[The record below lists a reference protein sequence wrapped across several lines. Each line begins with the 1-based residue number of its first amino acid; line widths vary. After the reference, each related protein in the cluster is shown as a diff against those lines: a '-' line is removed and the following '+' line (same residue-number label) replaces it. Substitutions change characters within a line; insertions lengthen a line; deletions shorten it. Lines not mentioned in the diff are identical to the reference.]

1 MTFFESTALPSDRKT
16 HHRDRRSAQA
26 LALPSPSTRTAPALI
41 PGLALLLTLGMIL
54 ALPTP
59 SAAGDRAEIQ
69 KIRVVRDVDVEVWTD
84 KREGAR
90 YCVGE
95 EIEIYFRTNRDAW
108 VAIVDFDTRGRAH
121 RIFPNRFDQEHFVR
135 GGKTY
140 RLPVDGYSFEVEG
153 PPGRE
158 VVTAIA
164 STDRRELR
172 RAVDHLIDSS
182 RYLPTSGPGYWGKGH
197 PGKGRSGKGHSV
209 EIYAD
214 SGDWDEDGRDYDDRD
229 HDDRD
234 YYEHRDY
241 EKIVVTGEG
250 EVAFDSTSH
259 RVRDGRSCRRYEGP
273 RHRPW
278 WYR

>member
-1 MTFFESTALPSDRKT
+1 MTFFESTALPSDRNFSGPGARA
-16 HHRDRRSAQA
+16 HHRDRRTASA
-26 LALPSPSTRTAPALI
+26 LALPSPATRSGSVLI
-41 PGLALLLTLGMIL
+41 AGLLLTLGVIL

-59 SAAGDRAEIQ
+59 SLAGGRGEVE
-69 KIRVVRDVDVEVWTD
+69 KIRVVRDVDVEIWTN
-84 KREGAR
+84 KGPGAR

-108 VAIVDFDTRGRAH
+108 VAVIDFDTRGSAH
-121 RIFPNRFDQEHFVR
+121 RIFPNRFDREHFVR

-140 RLPVDGYSFEVEG
+140 RLPVDGYSLEVEG

-182 RYLPTSGPGYWGKGH
+182 RYLPTSGPW
-197 PGKGRSGKGHSV
+197 GKGRSGKA
-209 EIYAD
+209 YAD
-214 SGDWDEDGRDYDDRD
+214 SGDWDDDRYD
-229 HDDRD
+229 DDRD

-241 EKIVVTGEG
+241 EKIVVTGED
-250 EVAFDSTSH
+250 EVAFDSISH
-259 RVRDGRSCRRYEGP
+259 RVRDGRSCRRHERP